1 VKLIPKQLVRL
12 ALFCGCL
19 LGPTAPAQEV
29 RRALPVEPTVADTP
43 APGVAPYVP
52 PAENPPAAAS
62 PAAGITPNV
71 SPAPVPASPVA
82 TGPASVND
90 TARFLAGMPVSE
102 GSPLVL
108 LEQSAAWQQHAN
120 FFDQAW
126 AKLAA
131 RQFTGIRDWEVNYL
145 PDATQPLPV
154 VFYMFSG
161 PDFLYA
167 NRFFPNAGSYILAG
181 TEPIGPLPEVTR
193 FAGPTLDYVLQNLQ
207 RSLNSV
213 LSFSFFITKDMKTD
227 LQNEQ
232 LKGTLPIFY
241 VFLARAGK
249 TITDVSFIT
258 LDQSG
263 QPHPATPNEKSKS
276 LTPGVRIT
284 FRGAPEAPPQTLYY
298 FTTDLSNEGIR
309 AQPGFMKFCRAQG
322 TGASLLKSASYL
334 MFENGFSNVRN
345 FLLEQSKAIVQ
356 DDSGIP
362 IAAFDQSQWLLRFFG
377 SYPGPIDLFKQY
389 YQPQLQGLYQQSNP
403 APLAFGIGYRWSPRQ
418 STLIV
423 ATRRGSEVW
432 PLRTEQPQPQ
442 SQPQLQPQPQPSA
455 PAAAPSPPPPT
466 PTASPRLPRM

>member
-1 VKLIPKQLVRL
+1 M
-12 ALFCGCL
+12 
-19 LGPTAPAQEV
+19 PAQEI
-29 RRALPVEPTVADTP
+29 RRALPVEPTVVETP
-43 APGVAPYVP
+43 APAGSPALA
-52 PAENPPAAAS
+52 PAEAPLS
-62 PAAGITPNV
+62 DLST
-71 SPAPVPASPVA
+71 APVPAPAVA

-90 TARFLAGMPVSE
+90 TAHFLAGMPVAE
-102 GSPLVL
+102 GSSLIA
-108 LEQSAAWQQHAN
+108 LEQGAAWQQHAN

-131 RQFTGIRDWEVNYL
+131 RQFNGIRDWEVNYL

-161 PDFLYA
+161 PDFLYS
-167 NRFFPNAGSYILAG
+167 NQFFPNAATYILAG

-193 FAGPTLDYVLQNLQ
+193 FAGPALDAVLQNLQ

-213 LSFSFFITKDMKTD
+213 LRFSFFITRDMKTD

-249 TITDVSFIT
+249 TISDVSFVT

-263 QPHPATPNEKSKS
+263 QLGPASPDEKGKG
-276 LTPGVRIT
+276 LTPGVRLT

-334 MFENGFSNVRN
+334 MFENGFSTVRN

-377 SYPGPIDLFKQY
+377 SYAGPIELFKQY

-403 APLAFGIGYRWSPRQ
+403 APLGFGIGYRWSPHQ

-423 ATRRGSEVW
+423 ATRRGSEVS

-442 SQPQLQPQPQPSA
+442 PQPQSA
-455 PAAAPSPPPPT
+455 PAAAPSSPPPT

>member
-1 VKLIPKQLVRL
+1 LKLIAKQLVRVS
-12 ALFCGCL
+12 LFCGCL
-19 LGPTAPAQEV
+19 LASALPSQEV
-29 RRALPVEPTVADTP
+29 RRALPVEPTVAETP
-43 APGVAPYVP
+43 IPSLSPDVAP
-52 PAENPPAAAS
+52 APPAAVA
-62 PAAGITPNV
+62 PAGNPPVAETPAVGIAPSV
-71 SPAPVPASPVA
+71 QPAPAPPVA

-90 TARFLAGMPVSE
+90 TAHFLAGMPVSE
-102 GSPLVL
+102 GSPLLL

-145 PDATQPLPV
+145 PDATQPVPV

-167 NRFFPNAGSYILAG
+167 NQFFPNAGTYILAG
-181 TEPIGPLPEVTR
+181 TEPVGPLPDVTR
-193 FAGPTLDYVLQNLQ
+193 FAGPALDSVLQNLQ

-249 TITDVSFIT
+249 TITDVSFVT
-258 LDQSG
+258 LDKSG
-263 QPHPATPNEKSKS
+263 EVQPAAPNEKSKS
-276 LTPGVRIT
+276 FTPGVRLT
-284 FRGAPEAPPQTLYY
+284 FSGGPGAPSQTLYY
-298 FTTDLSNEGIR
+298 FTTDLSNDGIR
-309 AQPGFMKFCRAQG
+309 AQPGFLKFCRAQG
-322 TGASLLKSASYL
+322 RGASLLKSASYL
-334 MFENGFSNVRN
+334 MFENGFSTVRN
-345 FLLEQSKAIVQ
+345 FLLEESRAIVQ

-362 IAAFDQSQWLLRFFG
+362 IGAFDPSKWLLRFFG
-377 SYPGPIDLFKQY
+377 SYAGPIEIFKQY

-403 APLAFGIGYRWSPRQ
+403 APLGFGIGYRWSPRQ

-423 ATRRGSEVW
+423 ATLRGSEVS
-432 PLRTEQPQPQ
+432 PLRTEQPQP
-442 SQPQLQPQPQPSA
+442 PPPQPAP
-455 PAAAPSPPPPT
+455 PAAAPSPPVPT
-466 PTASPRLPRM
+466 PTSSPRLPRM

>member
-1 VKLIPKQLVRL
+1 MKLIPIHFVRL
-12 ALFCGCL
+12 ALFGGCFL
-19 LGPTAPAQEV
+19 AATAGAQEV
-29 RRALPVEPTVADTP
+29 RRALPVEPTVAETP
-43 APGVAPYVP
+43 APALAPEVPTPAPPADETPAIEIAPEVGPAAPVAP
-52 PAENPPAAAS
+52 
-62 PAAGITPNV
+62 GLT
-71 SPAPVPASPVA
+71 
-82 TGPASVND
+82 SVND

-102 GSPLVL
+102 ESPLVS
-108 LEQSAAWQQHAN
+108 LEQSPAWQQHAN

-131 RQFTGIRDWEVNYL
+131 RQFTGIREWEVNYL

-154 VFYMFSG
+154 VFYLFSG

-167 NRFFPNAGSYILAG
+167 NQFFPNAGTYILAG

-193 FAGPTLDYVLQNLQ
+193 FAGPALDSVLQNLQ
-207 RSLNSV
+207 KSLNSV
-213 LSFSFFITKDMKTD
+213 LSFSFFITKEMKTD

-249 TITDVSFIT
+249 TITDVSFVT

-263 QPHPATPNEKSKS
+263 QPHPTVPNEKGKG
-276 LTPGVRIT
+276 LTPGVRLT
-284 FRGAPEAPPQTLYY
+284 FSGAPEAAPQTLYY
-298 FTTDLSNEGIR
+298 FTTDLSNEGIHE
-309 AQPGFMKFCRAQG
+309 QPGFLKFCQAQG

-334 MFENGFSNVRN
+334 MFENGFSTVRN
-345 FLLEQSKAIVQ
+345 FLLEESKAIVE

-377 SYPGPIDLFKQY
+377 TYAGPIEIFKQY

-403 APLAFGIGYRWSPRQ
+403 APLGFGIGYRWSPRQ

-423 ATRRGSEVW
+423 ATRRGTEVS
-432 PLRTEQPQPQ
+432 PLRTEQPPT
-442 SQPQLQPQPQPSA
+442 PTPR
-455 PAAAPSPPPPT
+455 PAPPT
-466 PTASPRLPRM
+466 PTPRRLRM